1 MYYFWLKYFPQ
12 NTIMIR
18 YILNIFDNLAYHLW
32 SHNVLISLT
41 HSHDGKENRVFW
53 GKIMISQVGREL
65 YKVPHRILDHR
76 VFVNGEIEAFLDN
89 FEVQRND
96 SEVETLFQVT
106 ETVGSLKYDLS
117 DRCIALGNQNLSQL
131 STEVNTLLA
140 SVETL
145 LEKAKVE
152 RVPSTRL
159 QEARRAREQ
168 RKAEFLNNLQHGYQR
183 IDNSFEEKEEEI
195 AELYSDLQLKLN
207 ITK

>member
-1 MYYFWLKYFPQ
+1 RML
-12 NTIMIR
+12 TL
-18 YILNIFDNLAYHLW
+18 LNF
-32 SHNVLISLT
+32 LI
-41 HSHDGKENRVFW
+41 
-53 GKIMISQVGREL
+53 EL

-89 FEVQRND
+89 FEVRRND

-131 STEVNTLLA
+131 SAEVNTLLA
-140 SVETL
+140 SVEAL
-145 LEKAKVE
+145 LEKAKKE
-152 RVPSTRL
+152 RVPSEKL
-159 QEARRAREQ
+159 QAARRAREQ
-168 RKAEFLNNLQHGYQR
+168 RKEEFLNNLQHGYQR

>member
-1 MYYFWLKYFPQ
+1 
-12 NTIMIR
+12 
-18 YILNIFDNLAYHLW
+18 
-32 SHNVLISLT
+32 
-41 HSHDGKENRVFW
+41 
-53 GKIMISQVGREL
+53 KIMISQVGRGTCFLNNCALIFKFSFYFSIEL

-89 FEVQRND
+89 FEVRRND

-117 DRCIALGNQNLSQL
+117 ERCITSGNQNLSQFA
-131 STEVNTLLA
+131 TEVNALLGNIEA
-140 SVETL
+140 L

-152 RVPSTRL
+152 RAPSTQL
-159 QEARRAREQ
+159 QKARHAREQ

>member
-1 MYYFWLKYFPQ
+1 
-12 NTIMIR
+12 
-18 YILNIFDNLAYHLW
+18 
-32 SHNVLISLT
+32 
-41 HSHDGKENRVFW
+41 
-53 GKIMISQVGREL
+53 MISQVGREL

-89 FEVQRND
+89 FEVKRND

-106 ETVGSLKYDLS
+106 EIVGSLKYDLS
-117 DRCIALGNQNLSQL
+117 ERCIALGNQNLSQFA
-131 STEVNTLLA
+131 TEVNNLLG
-140 SVETL
+140 SVEAL

-152 RVPSTRL
+152 RSPSTRL

-168 RKAEFLNNLQHGYQR
+168 RKQEFLNNLQHGYQR

>member
-1 MYYFWLKYFPQ
+1 IDFINFS
-12 NTIMIR
+12 I
-18 YILNIFDNLAYHLW
+18 
-32 SHNVLISLT
+32 
-41 HSHDGKENRVFW
+41 
-53 GKIMISQVGREL
+53 EL

-140 SVETL
+140 SVESL